1 MLSCLT
7 SIQSHL
13 LLAVC
18 IRQATLPHFVSICL
32 PMQETLE
39 IPVQSL
45 GWGDT
50 LEEEMVTHSGILA
63 WKIQWTEDTGELQ
76 SMGLQRVEHNL
87 VTEHAHTTVSELI
100 LLWNYLVL
108 LIWHIFV
115 AFCFFKAASS
125 SGEAKGGPPPLS
137 SGLAFLVCFW

>member
-1 MLSCLT
+1 
-7 SIQSHL
+7 
-13 LLAVC
+13 
-18 IRQATLPHFVSICL
+18 
-32 PMQETLE
+32 MQETLE

-76 SMGLQRVEHNL
+76 SMGSQRVEHNL

-100 LLWNYLVL
+100 LL
-108 LIWHIFV
+108 
-115 AFCFFKAASS
+115 
-125 SGEAKGGPPPLS
+125 
-137 SGLAFLVCFW
+137 